1 MFEKN
6 TGQIQEECK
15 HGWTKPVQVWM
26 VGAEKRR
33 KKEQGRK
40 KKKVWHGKSGG
51 NSIKL
56 KLGKYKV
63 NRFNVDGVILV
74 LNTCLPESCIWP

>member
-1 MFEKN
+1 M
-6 TGQIQEECK
+6 Q
-15 HGWTKPVQVWM
+15 WTKPVQVWM
-26 VGAEKRR
+26 VGAEKGC

-40 KKKVWHGKSGG
+40 KKKVWHGKSAIL
-51 NSIKL
+51 S
-56 KLGKYKV
+56 KLGKYEV